1 MGEHRRLS
9 PKTRAAR
16 AASAQ
21 AAAVDA
27 TRDRQRRAC
36 DALVH
41 AGRHHMRGM
50 SPQHMAKVLGTAV
63 GIFAAWADGAE
74 RDFVAQVDDVAR
86 DVIEQAGEAVA

>member
-1 MGEHRRLS
+1 MGESKRVT
-9 PKTRAAR
+9 PETRAAR

-27 TRDRQRRAC
+27 TRDRQRKAC

-63 GIFAAWADGAE
+63 GIFALSAPGAE
-74 RDFVAQVDDVAR
+74 RAFASHVDEVAR
-86 DVIEQAGEAVA
+86 DVLEQAAEAA